1 MFLQSIICDKT
12 TSLSFFPPVVSGVWG
27 EKADETL
34 NTSHNNMQS
43 YFTVKY
49 KLN

>member
-1 MFLQSIICDKT
+1 MFLQSIICDKS
-12 TSLSFFPPVVSGVWG
+12 TSLSFFPPVVSGVG
-27 EKADETL
+27 EKKADEPL

-43 YFTVKY
+43 YFIVKY